1 MNILSI
7 AEKLVWM
14 YLLKRLLFVWSWKL
28 KKIYLFFYLYF
39 GKIYNK
45 GQTYNKAYLERFN
58 VGMRLMNT
66 SLDIHVNSL
75 SNKIIIKSVNIAW
88 NLRIAKDAKNGKND
102 ALEWCKKWKKCKQS
116 LRL

>member
-1 MNILSI
+1 MDVFTEKITFCVILKI
-7 AEKLVWM
+7 EKNL
-14 YLLKRLLFVWSWKL
+14 S
-28 KKIYLFFYLYF
+28 FFYLNF

-66 SLDIHVNSL
+66 SLDIHVNNL
-75 SNKIIIKSVNIAW
+75 SNKIVTKSVNIVW
-88 NLRIAKDAKNGKND
+88 NVRIAKDAKNGNND